1 MESMAINQLTESEKR
16 DRSKKMM
23 LAFGIVSMVMT
34 FGGLLS
40 AYIVSSERP
49 DWITDF
55 ELPDSF
61 GISTIVIVLSS
72 LTLLVAKRF
81 LKTGNKGLTSLTLLV
96 TLALGG
102 AFVLLQFKGFE
113 SLIEN
118 GYYFTG
124 ETSTINSSYVYV
136 IVMAHLVHLLAG
148 IIVLFFL
155 VVNHF
160 RGKYTTDKMLG
171 FSIGAA
177 FWHFVDILWLFLFAF
192 LSFYS

>member
-1 MESMAINQLTESEKR
+1 MALDQLTEKEKR

-40 AYIVSSERP
+40 AYIVSSKRP
-49 DWITDF
+49 DWISDF
-55 ELPDSF
+55 ELPVSF
-61 GISTIVIVLSS
+61 GTSTIVIVISS
-72 LTLLVAKRF
+72 ISLVLAKYF
-81 LKTGNKGLTSLTLLV
+81 LKKGNRKLV
-96 TLALGG
+96 TLFLYATFILGC
-102 AFVLLQFKGFE
+102 AFVGLQFKGFE

-136 IVMAHLVHLLAG
+136 IVMAHLVHLIAG
-148 IIVLFFL
+148 IIVLLFL

-160 RGKYTTDKMLG
+160 RKKYTSTQMLG

-177 FWHFVDILWLFLFAF
+177 FWHFVDILWLFLFVF

>member
-1 MESMAINQLTESEKR
+1 MAINQLTEKEKR

-40 AYIVSSERP
+40 AYIVSSKRP

-55 ELPDSF
+55 QLPASF
-61 GISTIVIVLSS
+61 TTSTIVILISSISLVL
-72 LTLLVAKRF
+72 AKRF
-81 LKTGNKGLTSLTLLV
+81 LKQGNRKMVTLFLSLTFI
-96 TLALGG
+96 LGC
-102 AFVLLQFKGFE
+102 AFVGLQFKGFE

-148 IIVLFFL
+148 IIVLVFL

-160 RGKYTTDKMLG
+160 RNKYTPGKMLG

-177 FWHFVDILWLFLFAF
+177 FWHFVDVLWLFLFVF